1 MAGQTYAPIV
11 EKCKKSLCA
20 AAFAKRN
27 KSSQFYLLFFNYSII
42 DDRFDN
48 NTSGTTQA
56 GSQI

>member
-27 KSSQFYLLFFNYSII
+27 KSSQFYLLFFNNSLM
-42 DDRFDN
+42 DARCDN
-48 NTSGTTQA
+48 NTTGTTQA